1 MKTINW
7 GIIGCGDVCEKKSG
21 PAFNQINNSRLT
33 GVMRRNG
40 QLAQEY
46 AKRHNVHFWT
56 NSSKELIY
64 HPEINAIY
72 IATPPG
78 SHLELALEVCRAGK
92 PVYVE
97 KPMAR
102 NHRECAEMI
111 DAFSKAQIPLFIAYY
126 KRSLERFNKVKD
138 LIETYEIGEVKKVSY
153 HFFQPFHKHFQK
165 NIKKENIP
173 WRLQAQSSGGGLFL
187 DVGCHAL
194 DIMDYFF
201 GALLEVKGHAKNQKS
216 LYEVED
222 LVEMSFKTFNGAQ
235 GSASWNFSSS
245 LTKDLMTISGSKGK
259 IELSIFG
266 NEPILLKKNNF
277 FSKSTLFPIK
287 NPSPIQ
293 KPMIESIVNQLTGKG
308 TCPSTAE
315 SAARTSKV
323 MDLVLQ
329 NYYGNRDE
337 NFWEKPKSWPGKR

>member
-1 MKTINW
+1 MKTISW
-7 GIIGCGDVCEKKSG
+7 GILGCGDVCEHKSG
-21 PAFNQINNSRLT
+21 PAFNQIKNSRLV

-46 AKRHNVHFWT
+46 AKRHNVPFWT
-56 NSSKELIY
+56 DSSKELIY

-92 PVYVE
+92 AVYVE

-111 DAFSKAQIPLFIAYY
+111 AAYSKAKAPLFIAYY
-126 KRSLERFNKVKD
+126 RRSLERFNIVKD
-138 LIETYEIGEVKKVSY
+138 LIEANEIGKVEKVTYEYS
-153 HFFQPFHKHFQK
+153 QPFHRQFQK
-165 NIKKENIP
+165 NIKKETIP

-201 GALLEVKGHAKNQKS
+201 GALLEVKGYAKNQKS

-222 LVEMSFKTFNGAQ
+222 LVKMSFKTSNEAQ
-235 GSASWNFSSS
+235 GSASWNFSSFFR
-245 LTKDLMTISGSKGK
+245 KDLLSISGSKGK

-266 NEPILLKKNNF
+266 NEPIQLKKNKF

-293 KPMIESIVNQLTGKG
+293 KPMIESIVNQLTSKG

-337 NFWEKPKSWPGKR
+337 NFWENPKSWPGKR